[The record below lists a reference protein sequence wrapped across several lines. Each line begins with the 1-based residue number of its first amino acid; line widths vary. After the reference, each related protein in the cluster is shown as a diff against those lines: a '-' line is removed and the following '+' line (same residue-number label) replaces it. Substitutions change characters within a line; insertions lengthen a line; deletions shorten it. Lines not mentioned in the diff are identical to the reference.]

1 MHAKRMAKR
10 MGMVG
15 NGEREETFPLLLDAF
30 LEYTND
36 KGLRFFLPLP
46 DAYLWLASFLR
57 RLFYP
62 TPTPF
67 RPAELFLAAVK
78 RRPDEKK
85 RQRLIRSFDDNGPV
99 HNLIA
104 SGSARQ

>member
-1 MHAKRMAKR
+1 

-62 TPTPF
+62 PPLPSVPPSF
-67 RPAELFLAAVK
+67 FS
-78 RRPDEKK
+78 RR
-85 RQRLIRSFDDNGPV
+85 
-99 HNLIA
+99 
-104 SGSARQ
+104 

>member
-1 MHAKRMAKR
+1 
-10 MGMVG
+10 MVG
-15 NGEREETFPLLLDAF
+15 NGEREETFPLLLNAF

-46 DAYLWLASFLR
+46 RCLFMARVLPPSPFL
-57 RLFYP
+57 P
-62 TPTPF
+62 HPTPF

-85 RQRLIRSFDDNGPV
+85 RERLIRSFHDNGLV
-99 HNLIA
+99 HTT
-104 SGSARQ
+104 